1 MASHFRKLRDAKSLL
16 ARITALLVLSG
27 LLSVPVLASD
37 ILNMSTR
44 GFAGVGEETLT
55 PGIVV
60 TGSDSTDST
69 EILVKVRGP
78 SLPDSIS
85 GRLFDPKFTLMRLT
99 DNGPVPVISNDNWEE
114 GETASLVLQ
123 TGLAPSS
130 PLEPA
135 VVVELDPGSYT
146 VLVSGVGGTTGV
158 ALPSVTETDVIDD
171 YDSAR

>member
-1 MASHFRKLRDAKSLL
+1 MASQLRKLRNTKSLF
-16 ARITALLVLSG
+16 ARITGLLVLSG

-60 TGSDSTDST
+60 TGTDST

-135 VVVELDPGSYT
+135 VVVELAPGSYT

-171 YDSAR
+171 YD

>member
-60 TGSDSTDST
+60 TGSDST